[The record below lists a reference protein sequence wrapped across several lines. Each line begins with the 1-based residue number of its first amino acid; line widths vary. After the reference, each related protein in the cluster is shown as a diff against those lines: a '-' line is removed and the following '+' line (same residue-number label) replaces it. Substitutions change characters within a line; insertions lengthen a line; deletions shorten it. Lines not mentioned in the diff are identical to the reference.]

1 MRTVIVFAALLVAAC
16 SPLSSGQRHPV
27 PTATASPSP
36 SARSNVA
43 GPLSTSCPT
52 TVPNGSTPPGEA
64 SSKLNHGNG
73 RLWTILWPRGLV
85 LVPPDDVG
93 RDGSLGMKFPWWR
106 GPGVHGRLHIR
117 GQELAV
123 GVPVRADT
131 GDYGHTGFNA
141 SEIIFPVAGCYQIT
155 GEADGATLTFVTM
168 VQPCSALWD
177 LPVSQRKHYS
187 ICRP

>member
-1 MRTVIVFAALLVAAC
+1 
-16 SPLSSGQRHPV
+16 
-27 PTATASPSP
+27 
-36 SARSNVA
+36 
-43 GPLSTSCPT
+43 
-52 TVPNGSTPPGEA
+52 
-64 SSKLNHGNG
+64 
-73 RLWTILWPRGLV
+73 
-85 LVPPDDVG
+85 
-93 RDGSLGMKFPWWR
+93 
-106 GPGVHGRLHIR
+106 
-117 GQELAV
+117 
-123 GVPVRADT
+123 VPVRADT